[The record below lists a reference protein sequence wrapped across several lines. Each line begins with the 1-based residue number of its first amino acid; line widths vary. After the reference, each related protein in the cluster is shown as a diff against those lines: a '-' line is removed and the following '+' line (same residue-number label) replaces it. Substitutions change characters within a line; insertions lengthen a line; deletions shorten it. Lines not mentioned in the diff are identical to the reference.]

1 MRSVAFIGY
10 GEFAHAIAG
19 GLSAAGVEVRAYV
32 RPRPDPSGARAR
44 ADRMRSARVR
54 DAGSIA
60 DALAGADVAIAAVPG
75 SAGREVAEA
84 CTRHL
89 RPGQLYVDPTSRL
102 PAAKADTADLI
113 GRSGAEYVDV
123 AVLGTVVTAGA
134 QVPMLAAGPGAAR
147 FRDDGTAVGLRITAI
162 DGAAGDAAL
171 IKLLRTVYMKGRDAL
186 VLELVLAARRH
197 GVHEAV
203 LESIGGASE
212 QVPFPELA
220 ERVMCSLA
228 VYAERRA
235 DELADAASLV
245 RDVGVEPL
253 MAEAGESRL
262 RQLAQSGLAARFG
275 GERPHDLAEVLD
287 MLEALDPAPSA
298 DAETADSLAT
308 TRS

>member
-10 GEFAHAIAG
+10 GDFAHAIAV
-19 GLSAAGVEVRAYV
+19 GLSAGGLELRAYV
-32 RPRPDPSGARAR
+32 RPRPDPAGAGARAE
-44 ADRMRSARVR
+44 RMRSARVR
-54 DAGSIA
+54 EAGSIA
-60 DALAGADVAIAAVPG
+60 DALAGADVIIAAVPG
-75 SAGREVAEA
+75 SASREVAEA
-84 CTRHL
+84 CAPHL
-89 RPGQLYVDPTSRL
+89 RQGQLYVDPTSSL
-102 PAAKADTADLI
+102 PAAKGATAELI

-147 FRDDGTAVGLRITAI
+147 WRDEGLAAGLHITAME
-162 DGAAGDAAL
+162 GAAGDAAL

-186 VLELVLAARRH
+186 VLELLLAARRH
-197 GVHEAV
+197 GVHDAV
-203 LESIGGASE
+203 LESIGGAGE
-212 QVPFPELA
+212 QVPFPKLA

-235 DELADAASLV
+235 DELADAASLL
-245 RDVGVEPL
+245 RNVGVEPL

-287 MLEALDPAPSA
+287 ALEALGAEPPPAGTPASV
-298 DAETADSLAT
+298 AT
-308 TRS
+308 TGG